1 MNELIKEMSIFELG
15 INVTIT
21 GIVLVF
27 SMLIL
32 LVAIL
37 MIFGSVSVALSKAKE
52 KKAAKVKAE
61 AYADMMADSKDEPQ
75 SNVVT
80 DDDSDE
86 LVAVISAAVSAM
98 YSNSKVR
105 PVIKSI
111 KKASSRRS
119 SWAKAGIADNTK
131 AF

>member
-1 MNELIKEMSIFELG
+1 MSELIKEMSKFELG
-15 INVTIT
+15 LNVTIT

-27 SMLIL
+27 AMLIL

-37 MIFGSVSVALSKAKE
+37 MIFGGVSVALSKAKD

-75 SNVVT
+75 SNVVLH
-80 DDDSDE
+80 DDDDE

-119 SWAKAGIADNTK
+119 SWAKAGIVDNTK